1 MALPKKGWKN
11 ITVADDVYAWSI
23 KHETPRLHVQV
34 SLPDGSGRRL
44 YAHFDEERVITPRVV
59 RFLIESSLGNGWQ
72 PTDSGV
78 PLKIDGDTMVAG
90 TETEMNHPPDCNW
103 PH

>member
-23 KHETPRLHVQV
+23 KHNTPTLRVQV

-44 YAHFDEERVITPRVV
+44 HAHFDEDRVITPRVV
-59 RFLIESSLGNGWQ
+59 RFLIESSLAKGWQ
-72 PTDSGV
+72 PSESGA
-78 PLKIDGDTMVAG
+78 PLIVDGDQLVAG
-90 TETEMNHPPDCNW
+90 TDSELNHPPDCNW
-103 PH
+103 TH